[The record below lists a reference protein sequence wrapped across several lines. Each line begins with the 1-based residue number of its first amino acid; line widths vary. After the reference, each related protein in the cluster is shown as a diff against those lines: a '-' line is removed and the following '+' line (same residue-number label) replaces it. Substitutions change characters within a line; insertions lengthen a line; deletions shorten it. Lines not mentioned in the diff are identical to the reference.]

1 MRYLG
6 VDIGRKR
13 TGLAVSDPTGL
24 VARPLEVV
32 RGGSDPRSLA
42 ALLGPIAER
51 EEAEALVVGLP
62 RRMGGEEGPEAE
74 RARAAAAI
82 LESELQLPVTLW
94 DERLTSVRAA
104 EILVERGVPPAEHR
118 GVIDKVA
125 AAVILQDFLDARS
138 GATA

>member
-32 RGGSDPRSLA
+32 RGGSDPKALA
-42 ALLGPIAER
+42 ALLRPIAER
-51 EEAEALVVGLP
+51 EEVEGLIIGLP

-74 RARAAAAI
+74 RAREAAAI
-82 LESELQLPVTLW
+82 LESELGLPVTLC

-104 EILVERGVPPAEHR
+104 EILVEQGVPATEHR
-118 GVIDKVA
+118 DVIDKVA
-125 AAVILQDFLDARS
+125 AAVILQDFLDARPRER
-138 GATA
+138 T